1 MAALPTMQNNIYN
14 LHSKQQLIKHA
25 SYGDRAHGDKELERA
40 NSLGLK
46 MEFQNNY
53 PLFSFFNIST

>member
-1 MAALPTMQNNIYN
+1 MAALPTTQNNICN
-14 LHSKQQLIKHA
+14 LQHKLQLGKHA
-25 SYGDRAHGDKELERA
+25 SYSDSAHGDKELERA